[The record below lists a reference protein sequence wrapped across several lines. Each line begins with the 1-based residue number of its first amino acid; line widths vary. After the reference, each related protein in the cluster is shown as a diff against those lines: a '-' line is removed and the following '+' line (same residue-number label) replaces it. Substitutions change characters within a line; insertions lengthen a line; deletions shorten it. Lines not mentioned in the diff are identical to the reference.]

1 MEYVTEQHIRVCWRL
16 VGLPSPVVLVKVA
29 VGTHDD
35 CEVVHNGE
43 NLQPASC
50 LDGFNARSQLN
61 YILENFSLPQ
71 AVTDDG
77 WQIDRYRLLG
87 HFSRWRS
94 LGWVSQNLL
103 RVNLDFG
110 ARYCLADSDPH
121 SGRALQQRSC
131 FSYWL
136 KVSDSNIIQV
146 FREFWKR
153 LVR

>member
-1 MEYVTEQHIRVCWRL
+1 MEYVTERHIRVCWRL

-35 CEVVHNGE
+35 CEVVHNGV

-77 WQIDRYRLLG
+77 WQMDGDPVTVAGALRA
-87 HFSRWRS
+87 S
-94 LGWVSQNLL
+94 LGAPWAGFPPEFTPCQSGF
-103 RVNLDFG
+103 RG
-110 ARYCLADSDPH
+110 AVLPC
-121 SGRALQQRSC
+121 
-131 FSYWL
+131 
-136 KVSDSNIIQV
+136 
-146 FREFWKR
+146 R
-153 LVR
+153 L